1 MLFSSVTFLFFFFPI
16 ALLLLFLLRNRP
28 VGRNA
33 LLLLASLVFY
43 FWGEKAY
50 TLLLLGVMAMNY
62 GFGLWLARAD
72 GSRKT
77 VLAISVVLNMLPLV
91 FFKYSSFIIDN
102 VNTVIEL
109 FGSAPFGVPQ
119 MHLPIGIS
127 FYTFAMISYVM
138 DVYRDK
144 NTVEKNPVSLGIFFS
159 FFPKM
164 LQGPITRYSN
174 MAKDMYERHVTS
186 EDFIEGARR
195 FVIGLGKKM
204 IISNAIA
211 GTVDRLFDTPA
222 NELSAAIAWLAVFTY
237 LMNLYYDFSGYTDMA
252 IGLGRMLGFKLPENF
267 RYPFV
272 ATSMRVFWQRW
283 HITLMSWF
291 RDYVYF
297 PIGGSRVDRG
307 RHYFNLIFVFV
318 LTGLWH
324 GSSWGFILWGLMN
337 GILLVVE
344 QLLPKN
350 FFERLWKPVGIAYV
364 NLAFML
370 QAVFFRSPSI
380 DYAMKLFAAMFG
392 LNDSGAITTTMPTV
406 MTLELGLAIALGLIG
421 YAPVIP
427 AVRDRI
433 AAFVGSREGW
443 PGAVLRVAHGAALVA
458 IAAGILL
465 LSYMAVASE
474 SFTPF
479 VYGQF

>member
-16 ALLLLFLLRNRP
+16 TLALLFLLRNRP

-33 LLLLASLVFY
+33 LLLVASLVFY
-43 FWGEKAY
+43 FWGEKTY
-50 TLLLLGVMAMNY
+50 TVLLLAVMAMNY

-72 GSRKT
+72 GSRKR
-77 VLAISVVLNMLPLV
+77 VLAVSILLNLFPLV
-91 FFKYSSFIIDN
+91 FFKYSSFIVSN
-102 VNTVIEL
+102 VNAAMEL
-109 FGSAPFGVPQ
+109 FGAAPFKVPQ
-119 MHLPIGIS
+119 LHLPIGIS

-138 DVYRDK
+138 DVYRDRSS
-144 NTVEKNPVSLGIFFS
+144 VEKNPLSLGIFFS

-164 LQGPITRYSN
+164 YQGPITRYAA
-174 MAKDMYERHVTS
+174 MAKDMVERRVTS

-195 FVIGLGKKM
+195 FIIGLGKKM
-204 IISNAIA
+204 IIANAIG

-222 NELSAAIAWLAVFTY
+222 TEFSAAVGWLAVFTF

-252 IGLGRMLGFKLPENF
+252 IGVGRMLGFRLPENF

-283 HITLMSWF
+283 HITLMAWF

-297 PIGGSRVDRG
+297 PLGGSRVTRA
-307 RHYFNLIFVFV
+307 RHYFNLLFVWT

-337 GILLVVE
+337 GILLVLEVYR
-344 QLLPKN
+344 KG
-350 FFERLWKPVGIAYV
+350 FFDRLWKPVGIAYV

-370 QAVFFRSPSI
+370 QAVFFRSPTI
-380 DYAMKLFAAMFG
+380 DYAVKLFAAMFG
-392 LNDSGAITTTMPTV
+392 LNDAAAITTTLPTV
-406 MTLELGLAIALGLIG
+406 MTTELSLAIGLGLIG
-421 YAPVIP
+421 YAPVVPWI
-427 AVRDRI
+427 RDRI
-433 AAFVGSREGW
+433 NAFVEGREGAS
-443 PGAVLRVAHGAALVA
+443 GTFLRIAHGAAMVA
-458 IAAGILL
+458 IAAVILV

-474 SFTPF
+474 TFTPF

>member
-16 ALLLLFLLRNRP
+16 ALVLFYLLRNRP
-28 VGRNA
+28 VGRNV
-33 LLLLASLVFY
+33 LLLVASLVFY

-50 TLLLLGVMAMNY
+50 TLLLLAVMAMNY

-72 GSRKT
+72 GNRNK
-77 VLAISVVLNMLPLV
+77 VLALSVILNLIPLV
-91 FFKYSSFIIDN
+91 FFKYSSFIIGN
-102 VNTVIEL
+102 VNSMIGL
-109 FGSAPFGVPQ
+109 FGSAPFGIPKL
-119 MHLPIGIS
+119 HLPIGIS

-144 NTVEKNPVSLGIFFS
+144 NSVEKNPVSLGIFFS

-174 MAKDMYERHVTS
+174 MAKDMCDRHVTS

-195 FVIGLGKKM
+195 FIIGLGKKM
-204 IISNAIA
+204 IIANAIG

-222 NELSAAIAWLAVFTY
+222 SEFSAAVGWLAVFTF

-267 RYPFV
+267 RYPF
-272 ATSMRVFWQRW
+272 AANSMRVFWQRW
-283 HITLMSWF
+283 HITLMAWF

-297 PIGGSRVDRG
+297 PLGGSRVARS
-307 RHYFNLIFVFV
+307 RHYFNLIFVWS

-324 GSSWGFILWGLMN
+324 GASWGFILWGLMN
-337 GILLVVE
+337 GVLMVIE

-350 FFERLWKPVGIAYV
+350 FFDRLWKPVGIAYV

-392 LNDSGAITTTMPTV
+392 LNDAGAITTTMPTV
-406 MTLELGLAIALGLIG
+406 MTMELGLAITLGLIG

-433 AAFVGSREGW
+433 AAFVLNREGA
-443 PGAVLRVAHGAALVA
+443 PGTILRIAHGAAMVA
-458 IAAGILL
+458 IAAIILV

>member
-16 ALLLLFLLRNRP
+16 ALVLFYLLRNRP

-33 LLLLASLVFY
+33 LLLVASLVFY

-50 TLLLLGVMAMNY
+50 TVLLAGIMVMNY
-62 GFGLWLARAD
+62 GFGRWLAAVD
-72 GSRKT
+72 GRKKKT
-77 VLAISVVLNMLPLV
+77 VLFASIVLNLLPLV
-91 FFKYSSFIIDN
+91 VFKYSSFLLGN
-102 VNTVIEL
+102 VNSVIEL
-109 FGSAPFGVPQ
+109 FGGAPFRLPLL
-119 MHLPIGIS
+119 HLPLGIS

-138 DVYRDK
+138 DVYRDR
-144 NTVEKNPVSLGIFFS
+144 NNVETNPVSLGIFFS

-164 LQGPITRYSN
+164 LQGPIERYSN
-174 MAKDMYERHVTS
+174 MAKDMYERRVSS
-186 EDFIEGARR
+186 EDFIYGVRR
-195 FVIGLGKKM
+195 FIIGLGKKM
-204 IISNAIA
+204 IIANAIG

-222 NELSAAIAWLAVFTY
+222 NEFSAAVGWLSVFLF

-252 IGLGRMLGFKLPENF
+252 IGVGRMLGFTLPENF
-267 RYPFV
+267 RYPFT
-272 ATSMRVFWQRW
+272 ASSMRIFWQRW
-283 HITLMSWF
+283 HITLMNWM

-297 PIGGSRVDRG
+297 PLGGSRASGG
-307 RHYFNLIFVFV
+307 RIYFNLIVVWV

-324 GSSWGFILWGLMN
+324 GSSWGFFCWGLMN
-337 GILLVVE
+337 GILMIIE
-344 QLLPKN
+344 RSRKD
-350 FFERLWKPVGIAYV
+350 FFDRLWKPVGIAYV

-370 QAVFFRSPSI
+370 QAVFFRSPTL
-380 DYAMKLFAAMFG
+380 DYAWKLFAAMFG
-392 LNDSGAITTTMPTV
+392 LNDAAAVTTTMPTV
-406 MTLELGLAIALGLIG
+406 MTMELGLAIALGLIG

-433 AAFVGSREGW
+433 NAFIDKREGAA
-443 PGAVLRVAHGAALVA
+443 GAVLGFAHGAAMVL

-474 SFTPF
+474 TFTPF